1 MGIAEQ
7 PSGAAA
13 TRAPQHPSW
22 QRAGASVQCL
32 CKASASLSCGRV
44 GAGIGMT
51 LGRKQG
57 HIPAVTRTSF
67 GVGLPDSREVHN
79 QPPCSGLLANTSRQ
93 IHQLSLPFS
102 PQTRAGAEL
111 DLLGQLALKN
121 KLILAIKMKPAPC
134 LNPHILPWPSNV
146 HFLVI
151 SGIWQPR

>member
-57 HIPAVTRTSF
+57 HMPSVTRTSF
-67 GVGLPDSREVHN
+67 GVSDSREVHN